1 MTKKLLS
8 LSTGL
13 ALLQLLRIFLKSA
26 VFTFFSRTLISD
38 TIFSLLFMGMV
49 CICILLICKQ
59 KQLDLRMLPSK
70 ISMTYWIFTFG
81 VIVIFAA
88 TPFITQST
96 SLYDILF
103 LIYGAAITPVFE
115 ELIFRGYVWMV
126 LEKHGKKFAYLS
138 TTILFALWHIG
149 YVDTVLWRVSYFN
162 HTASIPQIIFWKVV
176 TGFIY
181 GILLGAVR
189 YKTNN
194 AYSSILLHSFLNTFG
209 G

>member
-13 ALLQLLRIFLKSA
+13 ILLQLLRILLKSA
-26 VFTFFSRTLISD
+26 VFTFFNRTLISD
-38 TIFSLLFMGMV
+38 TIFSLLFMGTAG
-49 CICILLICKQ
+49 ICILLICKQ
-59 KQLDLRMLPSK
+59 KQIDLRIFPAK
-70 ISMTYWIFTFG
+70 ISMAYWIFTFL

-88 TPFITQST
+88 TPCITQST

-103 LIYGAAITPVFE
+103 LIYGAAITPIFE
-115 ELIFRGYVWMV
+115 ELIFRGYVWMA
-126 LEKHGKKFAYLS
+126 LEKHGTKFAYFS

-162 HTASIPQIIFWKVV
+162 HTASIPQIIFWKVI

-194 AYSSILLHSFLNTFG
+194 TYSSILLHSFLNTFG